1 MLNIK
6 KQFMFLPLNQHVFKT
21 MFEIKSNSLGPIL
34 KQYEVDQKNLY
45 DQLWQEFNIPGMEI
59 RIANTAFDFLIDCCE
74 EKKELCE
81 TLKGEIKKNILMAGI
96 FYTNIAP
103 EAAYTSDFNG

>member
-6 KQFMFLPLNQHVFKT
+6 KQFMFLPLNQHVFKI
-21 MFEIKSNSLGPIL
+21 MFEIKSNSLEPIL

-103 EAAYTSDFNG
+103 EAACASNFNG

>member
-1 MLNIK
+1 
-6 KQFMFLPLNQHVFKT
+6 
-21 MFEIKSNSLGPIL
+21 
-34 KQYEVDQKNLY
+34 
-45 DQLWQEFNIPGMEI
+45 MEI

-96 FYTNIAP
+96 FIRILLQKQLAHQILTVKTRVSKNRSFFCLFFCMLCGYT
-103 EAAYTSDFNG
+103 F